1 MATPDR
7 KVDSITKED
16 PTMSAAST
24 DQPATNV
31 VIVRDTVPVC
41 IKLCEP
47 ICADSRYEIGIDIF
61 DRPVAKITVAG
72 TTRFYNCREKQ

>member
-7 KVDSITKED
+7 KIDPTGKED
-16 PTMSAAST
+16 PGTSAASA

-31 VIVRDTVPVC
+31 VIIRDTVPVC

-61 DRPVAKITVAG
+61 ERPVAKITIGGV
-72 TTRFYNCREKQ
+72 TRFFNCREKP